1 MFFFLNTLRLSS
13 MVAQCAVHEVHLQK
27 WKMRSSASICGLYIS
42 QIKSTNDLIGKVILP
57 LCYDINTMLASL
69 GRIKQGNLLL
79 ALLLMN
85 IYMCSPDAGYQLCCD
100 KKCIFT
106 VFIVLFWYFYD
117 PRFVISYCTYVFNI
131 CVAHNPI
138 FVKYINSKLY
148 PCGAFI
154 EHIILLLCI
163 NFR

>member
-1 MFFFLNTLRLSS
+1 

-57 LCYDINTMLASL
+57 LCYDINTFLASL

-79 ALLLMN
+79 AFLLMK
-85 IYMCSPDAGYQLCCD
+85 IYVLTRRGLPTLLW
-100 KKCIFT
+100 KNCIFT

-131 CVAHNPI
+131 GVAHNPI

-154 EHIILLLCI
+154 EYIILLLCI